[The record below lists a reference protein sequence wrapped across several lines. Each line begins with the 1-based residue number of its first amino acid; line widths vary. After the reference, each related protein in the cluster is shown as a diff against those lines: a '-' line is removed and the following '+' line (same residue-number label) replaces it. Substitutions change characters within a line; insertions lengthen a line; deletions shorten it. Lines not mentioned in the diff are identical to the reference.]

1 MGTLTKGKPTNRCS
15 TRAVLREVEPGSTID
30 CTHCGE
36 QIRFHAKT
44 RPKQVICNVYD
55 GTRWDRVEHFH
66 EACYHDAKAPHGKV
80 DATPPPRNRRSIA

>member
-1 MGTLTKGKPTNRCS
+1 MGTLTKGKTTNRCS
-15 TRAVLREVEPGSTID
+15 TRAVLREVEPGSTVD

-36 QIRFHAKT
+36 QIKFQAKT

-55 GTRWDRVEHFH
+55 GNRWDRVEHFH
-66 EACYHDAKAPHGKV
+66 ERCYHDAAEPHGEV